1 MSKCDVCNIEVNDY
15 NSILFPERD
24 LNSEK
29 VYRQCFHCS
38 DSLVGLFNKGNIT
51 KFILNRKI
59 GLKNCKQY

>member
-24 LNSEK
+24 LSSKK
-29 VYRQCFHCS
+29 VYTQCFYCS
-38 DSLVGLFNKGNIT
+38 DNLVYYFNKGNIT
-51 KFILNRKI
+51 KNILNRTI